1 MRREDGERAM
11 ASLIVDLSTEFPFF
25 IGGRTKYRVSDWD
38 QENNPHLM
46 FWADV
51 HKDPRKVVQEVLDSD
66 TSEKLKD
73 EVRYLLEDKFF
84 KDRRFSSIYHI
95 ALRHV
100 AISRYGF
107 AIPDRHALLL
117 IKKHSPGGV
126 VEIGAG
132 SGYWANLL
140 NKCSVSVAAYDSS
153 TGKYRNGFK
162 YGAHF
167 EVKVAA
173 HDKALA
179 DGAHKEKTLLLSWPD
194 YQDSWPA
201 ETLNLYKGDTVAYIG
216 EGNGGC
222 TGDDKFHE
230 ILEKQWEE
238 VVDYVIP
245 VWWGVHDRLSIYK
258 RKGES

>member
-1 MRREDGERAM
+1 MKGEDGKGPM
-11 ASLIVDLSTEFPFF
+11 GSLIVDLSTEFPFNF
-25 IGGRTKYRVSDWD
+25 GRPLKYRVSDWD
-38 QENNPHLM
+38 QKNNPHLM

-51 HKDPRKVVQEVLDSD
+51 HKDPRKVIQEILDSD
-66 TSEKLKD
+66 APAKQKE
-73 EVRYLLEDKFF
+73 EVRYLLDMKFN

-107 AIPDRHALLL
+107 AIPDQHSLLL
-117 IKKHSPGGV
+117 IKKHSPNGV

-140 NKCSVSVAAYDSS
+140 TKCGVSVAAYDSS

-194 YQDSWPA
+194 YQASWPSEA
-201 ETLNLYKGDTVAYIG
+201 LTLYKGNTVAYIG

-230 ILEKQWEE
+230 ILEKEWGE

-245 VWWGVHDRLSIYK
+245 VWWGVHDRLCIYK
-258 RKGES
+258 RKGGS